1 MAVTLEEMKN
11 YLRVDY
17 DEDDALIE
25 SIIGASERLCMDVA
39 RMDSLEEFS
48 AVENA
53 KVSVLYAAAYLY
65 EHREEADHRALT
77 LTLRALLFGEAEVP
91 FCSSTFTDSARII
104 FPSTRCEARNPT
116 CPLAANSSFRRLKE
130 RPCLSAIQ

>member
-1 MAVTLEEMKN
+1 MMVALEEMKN

-17 DEDDALIE
+17 DDDDALIE
-25 SIIGASERLCMDVA
+25 SIIRASEKICMDVA

-53 KVSVLYAAAYLY
+53 KVSVLYAVAYLY

-77 LTLRALLFGEAEVP
+77 LTLRALLFGARKEA
-91 FCSSTFTDSARII
+91 F
-104 FPSTRCEARNPT
+104 
-116 CPLAANSSFRRLKE
+116 
-130 RPCLSAIQ
+130 

>member
-1 MAVTLEEMKN
+1 MVVTLEEMKN

-17 DEDDALIE
+17 DDDDALIE
-25 SIIGASERLCMDVA
+25 NIIRASEKICMDVA

-65 EHREEADHRALT
+65 EHREEAAHRALT
-77 LTLRALLFGEAEVP
+77 LTLRALLFGARKEA
-91 FCSSTFTDSARII
+91 F
-104 FPSTRCEARNPT
+104 
-116 CPLAANSSFRRLKE
+116 
-130 RPCLSAIQ
+130 

>member
-1 MAVTLEEMKN
+1 MVVTLEEMKN

-17 DEDDALIE
+17 DDDDALIE
-25 SIIGASERLCMDVA
+25 NIIRASEKICMDVA

-65 EHREEADHRALT
+65 EHREEADHHALT
-77 LTLRALLFGEAEVP
+77 LTLRALLFGARKEA
-91 FCSSTFTDSARII
+91 F
-104 FPSTRCEARNPT
+104 
-116 CPLAANSSFRRLKE
+116 
-130 RPCLSAIQ
+130 